1 MFYLSP
7 DEIYLKN
14 TVELEVIR
22 DAAHRRGRKRNPD
35 KLFSILQII
44 RRNDVDGN
52 QPLSTKAVI
61 KKLPEFKEDDI
72 EDHLQFLSKFPKTK
86 PFLLKE
92 RIFNK
97 LVVGGITKRLPGGFH
112 NVYRL
117 NEEYRYRDG
126 QASYLLDTVLV

>member
-22 DAAHRRGRKRNPD
+22 DAAQRRGRKRNPN
-35 KLFSILQII
+35 KLFSILKFI
-44 RRNDVDGN
+44 RRNDVDGH
-52 QPLSTKAVI
+52 QPLSTKAI
-61 KKLPEFKEDDI
+61 IEKFPEFKEDDI

-97 LVVGGITKRLPGGFH
+97 VVVGGITKRLPGGFH

-117 NEEYRYRDG
+117 NEEYRYHEG
-126 QASYLLDTVLV
+126 VTSYSLDATLA